1 MGDGSGEQA
10 TTEESEND
18 DGSGED
24 TTEEHEDHHESG
36 EQATTEK
43 TENHGGSGEDTT
55 EEHEDHDGSGEEA
68 TTEVSENYDGSR
80 VDVTEEPEDH
90 DGSGEQASTA
100 ETENHD
106 GSGEDTTEDPED
118 LDGSGEQ
125 AEETENHDRSGE
137 ETTEEPEDHNESG
150 EGVTTEEPEDGGS
163 VGVDGSEK
171 NTELDILGHDYSIQI
186 PHHLKHPSD
195 KSELIRAISAG
206 AAKNKEKKKVI
217 LAIGKTGNDYY
228 DNAYSV
234 EYDEN
239 YEEGFQNNRDYGPNA
254 YSQENYIQAN
264 TVYGIG
270 GVFFN
275 PYVDKSADDKKRI
288 PLMWEIGVTGA
299 TDDNFGFESTSDQ
312 GYYNYNYRY

>member
-43 TENHGGSGEDTT
+43 TENH
-55 EEHEDHDGSGEEA
+55 
-68 TTEVSENYDGSR
+68 
-80 VDVTEEPEDH
+80 
-90 DGSGEQASTA
+90 
-100 ETENHD
+100 D

-125 AEETENHDRSGE
+125 AEETENHDRRGE

-163 VGVDGSEK
+163 GDIVGVDGSEK

-254 YSQENYIQAN
+254 YSQENSSKQ
-264 TVYGIG
+264 TLFMGLEES
-270 GVFFN
+270 F
-275 PYVDKSADDKKRI
+275 ST
-288 PLMWEIGVTGA
+288 LMWTRV
-299 TDDNFGFESTSDQ
+299 Q
-312 GYYNYNYRY
+312 